1 MSGEIVV
8 YVFVGIVVV
17 ALALGVWVLDARRN
31 NQVEQDEE
39 RLEPD
44 PNADPNDGTSIDP
57 TDPLHR
63 RH

>member
-8 YVFVGIVVV
+8 FVVIGIIMV
-17 ALALGVWVLDARRN
+17 ALALGVWLLDARRN
-31 NQVEQDEE
+31 EEVEHDPE
-39 RLEPD
+39 RLD
-44 PNADPNDGTSIDP
+44 TDTDTGDAVVDP